1 MTTEQSTVLEI
12 KDVSKSYD
20 LSRGFLLSSR
30 RGQVRAVDSVSLNIY
45 VHETI
50 GLVGESG
57 SGKTTLGRLIVR
69 LAKPTGGDIL
79 YRGRSISELAYH
91 ESRKYA
97 RVSQMIFQDPIGSL
111 NPRKSVGHSLR
122 TPLRIHGAASR
133 DEIEDR
139 IKDILEKVGLTA
151 EVLNL
156 WPGQLSGGQ
165 QQRVVIARALLLEPD
180 LIVADEPI
188 SSADVSIQ
196 AQIINLLKD
205 LQQQYGWSMLFISHD
220 LAMVRQIADRVA
232 VMYLGRIVEMA
243 GRDDLYRRPQHPY
256 TKALLAAVPIPKPAL
271 ERVRD
276 KIILSGSPPSPVNPP
291 RGCCFH
297 TRCPIV
303 KRPVCVEEE
312 PRLSEVHSG
321 HWVATSPRHPCW
333 HRPLGAN

>member
-20 LSRGFLLSSR
+20 LSRGFLHSSR

-69 LAKPTGGDIL
+69 LARPSGGDIL

-97 RVSQMIFQDPIGSL
+97 RVAQMIFQDPIGSL

-139 IKDILEKVGLTA
+139 IEDILEKVGLTA

-256 TKALLAAVPIPKPAL
+256 TKALLAAVPIPNPAL

-333 HRPLGAN
+333 HRPLGTN